1 MLMMNVGDFLLGMA
15 LVSVAW
21 GIVSM
26 IVITSFVSERGTKI
40 NFFLYRLYI
49 FKYVNQYK
57 KITEAENGE
66 PGAWFYSF
74 IISMNLALVLTIVGA
89 ILKA

>member
-1 MLMMNVGDFLLGMA
+1 MDVGNLFLGMA
-15 LVSVAW
+15 LMSVAW

-26 IVITSFVSERGTKI
+26 IAITSFVSERGTKI
-40 NFFLYRLYI
+40 NYFLYRLYI
-49 FKYVNQYK
+49 IKYVSQYK

-74 IISMNLALVLTIVGA
+74 VISMNLALILTIVGA